1 MYQMVRTEK
10 ADNQLRDLI
19 FYIADDS
26 GSVDIALNY
35 LAKVEKAMNRLSD
48 FPESGSI
55 PRYAILR
62 KQGYRVLI
70 VEKHL
75 AFYKVDKENKL
86 VTIYAVVD
94 SRQEYRNLI

>member
-1 MYQMVRTEK
+1 MYQIVRTEK

-19 FYIADDS
+19 YYIADDS
-26 GSVDIALNY
+26 GSVDVALKY
-35 LAKVEKAMNRLSD
+35 LDKLEKAMMRLSE
-48 FPESGSI
+48 FPESGST

-75 AFYKVDKENKL
+75 AFYKVDNTNKV

-94 SRQEYRNLI
+94 IRQEYRNLI

>member
-1 MYQMVRTEK
+1 MFQVLRTEK
-10 ADNQLRDLI
+10 ADNQLRDI
-19 FYIADDS
+19 IYYIADDT
-26 GSVDIALNY
+26 GSVDIALKY
-35 LAKVEKAMNRLSD
+35 LAEIEKGMMRLAD
-48 FPESGSI
+48 FPESGSE

-75 AFYKVDKENKL
+75 AFYKIDKENET

-94 SRQEYRNLI
+94 SRQEYKNLL

>member
-19 FYIADDS
+19 FYSADDS

-86 VTIYAVVD
+86 VTIYAEVD

>member
-19 FYIADDS
+19 FYSADDS

-35 LAKVEKAMNRLSD
+35 LAKIEKAMNRLSE

-62 KQGYRVLI
+62 KQGYRVLV

-75 AFYKVDKENKL
+75 AFYKVDKENKA

>member
-1 MYQMVRTEK
+1 MYQIVRTEK

-19 FYIADDS
+19 YYIADDS
-26 GSVDIALNY
+26 GSVDVALNY
-35 LAKVEKAMNRLSD
+35 LDKLEKAMMRLSE
-48 FPESGSI
+48 FPESGST

-75 AFYKVDKENKL
+75 AFYKVDHINKV

-94 SRQEYRNLI
+94 NRQEYRNLI